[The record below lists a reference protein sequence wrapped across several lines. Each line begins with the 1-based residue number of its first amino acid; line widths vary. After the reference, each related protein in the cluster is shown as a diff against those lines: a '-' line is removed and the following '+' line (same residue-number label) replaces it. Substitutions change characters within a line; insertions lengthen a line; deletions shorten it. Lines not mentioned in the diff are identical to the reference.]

1 MQPSIAVKPLILSL
15 VLSTS
20 AFAAQAK
27 ALELQTYNPGATS
40 LFPVSSELIVGDKEA
55 VLIDAQF
62 EKKDANALIDMIK
75 KSGKTLTTIYISHGD
90 PDFYFGLQTL
100 AAAYPQ
106 AKIVATQP
114 TVDHIK
120 ATQNA
125 KLQYWGP
132 LMKDQAPAKIITPE
146 VLQGNEITLEGQ
158 KLVIEDLDSASPD
171 RTYVWIPSLKAV
183 VGGVLVSANQ
193 HIWTADTQTKA
204 SRENWIKALDRMQAL
219 HPQTVVPGHYLGTPP
234 KGDAA
239 IVFSHDYLKKF
250 EQVLDTHKTSAG
262 VIDAMQKAY
271 PNLKDGESLN
281 LSAKVNTG
289 EMKW

>member
-15 VLSTS
+15 VLTTS

-27 ALELQTYNPGATS
+27 TLELQTYNPGETS
-40 LFPVSSELIVGDKEA
+40 LFPVSSELVTGDKEA

-132 LMKDQAPAKIITPE
+132 LMKDQAPTKIITPE

-158 KLVIEDLDSASPD
+158 KLIIEDLNSASPD

-239 IVFSHDYLKKF
+239 IVVSRDYLKKF
-250 EQVLDTHKTSAG
+250 EQVLASQKTSAG
-262 VIDAMQKAY
+262 VIREMRKAY
-271 PNLKDGESLN
+271 QNLKDEESLN
-281 LSAKVNTG
+281 LGAKVNTG

>member
-120 ATQNA
+120 ATQEA

-132 LMKDQAPAKIITPE
+132 LMKDQAPSKIITPE

-239 IVFSHDYLKKF
+239 IVFSRDYLKKF

-271 PNLKDGESLN
+271 PSLKDGESLN

>member
-1 MQPSIAVKPLILSL
+1 MQPTIAVKPLVLSL
-15 VLSTS
+15 ILAGAS
-20 AFAAQAK
+20 FATQAK
-27 ALELQTYNPGATS
+27 PLEISVYNPGATS
-40 LFPVSSELIVGDKEA
+40 LFPVSSELITSDKEA

-62 EKKDANALIDMIK
+62 EKKDANALINMIK

-90 PDFYFGLQTL
+90 PDFYFGLDTL
-100 AAAYPQ
+100 LAAYPQ
-106 AKIVATQP
+106 AKVVATQP
-114 TVDHIK
+114 TVAHIK
-120 ATQNA
+120 ATQQA

-132 LMKDQAPAKIITPE
+132 LMKDQAPAKVITPD
-146 VLQGNEITLEGQ
+146 VLSGNEIVLEGQ
-158 KLVIEDLDSASPD
+158 KLIIQDLDSASPD

-204 SRENWIKALDRMQAL
+204 SRENWIMALDRMQAL
-219 HPQTVVPGHYLGTPP
+219 HPETVVPGHYLGTAP

-239 IVFSHDYLKKF
+239 IVFSRDYLKKF
-250 EQVLDTHKTSAG
+250 EQVLSTNKNSQA
-262 VIDAMQKAY
+262 VIHEMKKAY
-271 PNLKDGESLN
+271 PTLKDAESLE